1 MALFAIIGLGSFGGS
16 TARELMRL
24 KHEVIGIDKE
34 AKYVN
39 RMASVIT
46 FAAIADAT
54 DEQVLKELN
63 IQNCDAVVVA
73 IGEDIEA
80 SILCV
85 VHLKNLGVKQI
96 LVKAKTDAHHMILSH
111 LKVTRIIHPEEQMG
125 IRVAQALNY
134 PMVDQYMA
142 LGDQHFIVSVE
153 VKNQLHHVNAAQ
165 LTAGY
170 AAVQLLMVKR
180 QGKIIKNVDASLI
193 LMQDD
198 ILVLEGHITELN
210 RLARKFERD

>member
-1 MALFAIIGLGSFGGS
+1 MAQFAIIGLGSFGGS

-24 KHEVIGIDKE
+24 KHEVIGIDRE
-34 AKYVN
+34 AKHVN

-111 LKVTRIIHPEEQMG
+111 LQVTRIIHPEEQMG

-134 PMVDQYMA
+134 PMVDQYMS
-142 LGDQHFIVSVE
+142 LGDQHFIVLVE
-153 VKNQLHHVNAAQ
+153 VKSQLHQVNAAQ
-165 LTAGY
+165 LIAAY
-170 AAVQLLMVKR
+170 APVRLLMIKR
-180 QGKIIKNVDASLI
+180 QGKIIKDVDAGLM
-193 LMQDD
+193 LMQND
-198 ILVLEGHITELN
+198 IMVLEGHINELN
-210 RLARKFERD
+210 RLARKFEND

>member
-1 MALFAIIGLGSFGGS
+1 MAQFAIIGLGSFGGS

-24 KHEVIGIDKE
+24 KHEVIGIDQD
-34 AKYVN
+34 AKQVN

-46 FAAIADAT
+46 FATIADAT

-96 LVKAKTDAHHMILSH
+96 LVKAKTDAHHMILAH
-111 LKVTRIIHPEEQMG
+111 LQVTRIIHPEEQMG
-125 IRVAQALNY
+125 IRVAQSLNY
-134 PMVDQYMA
+134 PMVDEYIS

-153 VKNQLHHVNAAQ
+153 VKVRLHQLSVAQ
-165 LTAGY
+165 LLAAHTA
-170 AAVQLLMVKR
+170 VRLLMIKR
-180 QGKIIKNVDASLI
+180 QGRVMDAVAQTFMLLHGDII
-193 LMQDD
+193 
-198 ILVLEGHITELN
+198 VLEGQINELN
-210 RLARKFERD
+210 RLARKFEDD

>member
-1 MALFAIIGLGSFGGS
+1 MAQFAIIGLGSFGGS

-34 AKYVN
+34 AKNVN
-39 RMASVIT
+39 RLASVIT

-111 LKVTRIIHPEEQMG
+111 LQVTRIIHPEEQMG

-134 PMVDQYMA
+134 PMGDQYMS

-153 VKNQLHHVNAAQ
+153 VRNQLHQVDAGQLIAA
-165 LTAGY
+165 Y
-170 AAVQLLMVKR
+170 APVRLLMIKR
-180 QGKIIKNVDASLI
+180 QGKVLRDVAVGFMLNQGDV
-193 LMQDD
+193 M
-198 ILVLEGHITELN
+198 VLEGHIDELK
-210 RLARKFERD
+210 RLARKFDND